1 MFGGFCRYNGV
12 MPAGEQNLEPE
23 VEYALLSGPEKAALI
38 LSLLGTEATQ
48 SIFQKMRDNDVKKMI
63 NYMANVK
70 KAPIWMTKRV
80 LEEFYHA
87 LNEDSSL
94 LFSDNRGKDF
104 IINALG
110 EDRAKQLL
118 GQIVDVGGQNTLESL
133 ELVDSRTLSNFLINE
148 HPQTIALI
156 VAHLA
161 ADRMVDVLRRLPE
174 GLQAEVV
181 LRVANLDF
189 VSPELIAQLD
199 DVLKT
204 ELSTLGSIDT
214 HQLGGVEPIAD
225 MLNLMDKNNE
235 KNIMSR
241 VEEKDPELAEEIRK
255 LMFVF
260 EDIVYVDDNGIQSL
274 LKEVDNQQLVI
285 ALKTA
290 SDEIKT
296 KLFSN
301 MSNRAATMLNEDL
314 DALGP
319 TKLSDVEKAQ
329 AAIVLKIKDL
339 ESQGKAFISRGGS
352 DSDSLV

>member
-1 MFGGFCRYNGV
+1 MADAKTLD
-12 MPAGEQNLEPE
+12 PD
-23 VEYALLSGPEKAALI
+23 VEYALLSGLDKSAILMSSLGPSTVKLI
-38 LSLLGTEATQ
+38 
-48 SIFQKMRDNDVKKMI
+48 FKHMKDNDVKRLI
-63 NYMANVK
+63 NHMSQVNK
-70 KAPIWMTKRV
+70 SPIWMVKRV
-80 LEEFYHA
+80 LEEFYSY
-87 LNEDSSL
+87 LNEDQDL
-94 LFSDNRGKDF
+94 LFSENKGRDF
-104 IINALG
+104 ILSTLG

-118 GQIVDVGGQNTLESL
+118 GQVVEVGTSNTLESL
-133 ELVDSRTLSNFLINE
+133 ELVDTRTLANFLINE

-156 VAHLA
+156 IAHLTTE
-161 ADRMVDVLRRLPE
+161 RKVDVLRKLPE

-214 HQLGGVEPIAD
+214 QQLGGVEPIAD
-225 MLNLMDKNNE
+225 MLNMMDKSSE
-235 KNIMSR
+235 KNVMAR

-260 EDIVYVDDNGIQSL
+260 EDLVFVDDKGIQEL
-274 LKEVDNQQLVI
+274 LKIVDNQKLTI

-290 SDEIKT
+290 PEEVKT
-296 KLFSN
+296 KLFKN
-301 MSNRAATMLNEDL
+301 MSNRAAGLLKEDL

-329 AAIVLKIKDL
+329 QEIVQQVKDL
-339 ESQGKAFISRGGS
+339 ETKGKAIISRGGEG
-352 DSDSLV
+352 DAMV